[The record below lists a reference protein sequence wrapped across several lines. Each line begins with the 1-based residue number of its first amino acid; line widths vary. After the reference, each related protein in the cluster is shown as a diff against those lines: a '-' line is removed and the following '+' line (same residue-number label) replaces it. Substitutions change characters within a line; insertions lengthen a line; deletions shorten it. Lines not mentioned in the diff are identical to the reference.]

1 MDHDPSATEDPENQS
16 TAEQKIIGIMIRKL
30 TEKLYCYLTDAT
42 ASQRELKKFLRKF
55 KISYKHGTR
64 SFDTLIYG

>member
-1 MDHDPSATEDPENQS
+1 MNPELSAIEDPENRT

-30 TEKLYCYLTDAT
+30 SEKLYCYLTDAS
-42 ASQRELKKFLRKF
+42 ASQREVKKFFRKF
-55 KISYKHGTR
+55 KICYKHGTR